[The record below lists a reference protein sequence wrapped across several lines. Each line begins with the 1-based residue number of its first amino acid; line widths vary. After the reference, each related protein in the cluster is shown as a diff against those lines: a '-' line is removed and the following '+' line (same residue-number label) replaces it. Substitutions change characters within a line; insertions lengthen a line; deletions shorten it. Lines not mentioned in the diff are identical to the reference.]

1 MSIKIQV
8 PEFKG
13 FKVIKTPEAQSAID
27 QVIDK
32 NWWNDQGWS
41 TMYDLTYQE
50 LIDRLKSGNFLD
62 KSNRLSNN
70 SLEGLEGMKFDEE
83 ADLDTDIADRLAQ
96 VFDFLEKKENKLN
109 PLTDRSDSDQ
119 SKVFKEP
126 NTIIVGKRGFSVGSL
141 AFPMPI
147 DGIYLENEGEN
158 ISPIVD
164 ILDDGIFVM
173 KTQEEIFNSYPPS
186 WKSEVA
192 KDKMYI
198 L

>member
-27 QVIDK
+27 QVINK

-41 TMYDLTYQE
+41 VMYDLNYQE

-62 KSNRLSNN
+62 KSNGLSNN
-70 SLEGLEGMKFDEE
+70 ALEGLEGMKFDED
-83 ADLDTDIADRLAQ
+83 AVPNTDMQERLTQ

-119 SKVFKEP
+119 SRIFKEP
-126 NTIIVGKRGFSVGSL
+126 NTIIAGKKGFSVGSL
-141 AFPMPI
+141 VFPLPS
-147 DGIYLENEGEN
+147 DGSYLEMNGEPV
-158 ISPIVD
+158 SPIVD

-173 KTQEEIFNSYPPS
+173 KTQEEMFNSYPPS
-186 WKSEVA
+186 WESEVL
-192 KDKMYI
+192 KNEMYI
-198 L
+198 V

>member
-13 FKVIKTPEAQSAID
+13 FKVVKTPEAQNAID
-27 QVIDK
+27 QVINK

-70 SLEGLEGMKFDEE
+70 TLEGLEGMKFHEE
-83 ADLDTDIADRLAQ
+83 ADLDTDTQERLAQ

-119 SKVFKEP
+119 LKVFKEP
-126 NTIIVGKRGFSVGSL
+126 NTVVVGKKGFSVGGRS
-141 AFPMPI
+141 FPLPV
-147 DGIYLENEGEN
+147 DGSYIENEQEFV
-158 ISPIVD
+158 SPIVD

-192 KDKMYI
+192 KDQMYI
-198 L
+198 I